1 MSQLTQLVQH
11 ARHYHISDIPRR
23 SAQRQPNKLALV
35 DGDIE
40 LTYHAFYQK
49 VEQLAAYLTKIGLQ
63 KSDRLLLLSHNCWQ
77 FPVIHFAA
85 ARLGIITVP
94 VNFMLNSKELAYI
107 LENSQCKIIFAED
120 QLTDTVDAAM
130 QQSQH
135 QLQHFYHINL
145 NQAPTLPKWQDLELC
160 FEHELAP
167 VAAQDLNAY
176 EPIRMMY
183 TSGTESLPK
192 GVLLNSEALMWQYM
206 SAILEGEMSRHDRE
220 IHAFPLYHCAQF
232 DAFLNVDLYLG
243 ATSYI
248 LRGFDANRVL
258 ELIAKAKINKLFCP
272 PTAWIALLNAPLF
285 NHADLSSLQKAYYG
299 ASAMPKS
306 VISSLLGKL
315 PHIRF
320 WQFYGQTEMA
330 PVATVL
336 YPEDHQD
343 YSTSVGRPVFH
354 VETAIMSE
362 QGEIL
367 AAGKI
372 GEIVHKSPHL
382 TLGYADQPQKTAA
395 AFLHGWFHSGD
406 LGYFDES
413 GYLYIIDR
421 IKDIVKTGGEN
432 VSTREVEEIIY
443 RFAGIQEVAVF
454 GVAHPHWIE
463 AVTAVIVIHDRD
475 SFDLDALLAHC
486 EQHLSS
492 YKMPKSI
499 HIAKEL
505 PKNASGK
512 ILKRQLR
519 EQYQDH
525 YSQDRI
531 A

>member
-1 MSQLTQLVQH
+1 MSELTELVQH
-11 ARHYHISDIPRR
+11 ARAYHISDIPRR
-23 SAQRQPNKLALV
+23 SAKRYPNKWALI
-35 DGDIE
+35 DGDMKLSYQE
-40 LTYHAFYQK
+40 FYEK
-49 VEQLAAYLTKIGLQ
+49 VEQLAAYFAQLGL
-63 KSDRLLLLSHNCWQ
+63 KKADRLLLLSHNCWQ
-77 FPVIHFAA
+77 FPVVHFAA
-85 ARLGIITVP
+85 ARLGILTVP

-107 LENSQCKIIFAED
+107 LENSKTKIIIAED
-120 QLTDTVDAAM
+120 QLTATVDTAL

-135 QLQHFYHINL
+135 QLQYFYHINL
-145 NQAPTLPKWQDLELC
+145 NQASTLPKWKNLSLC
-160 FEHELAP
+160 FEHSFTTLP
-167 VAAQDLNAY
+167 IQNLSAY
-176 EPIRMMY
+176 DPIRLMY

-206 SAILEGEMSRHDRE
+206 SAILEGEMSAQDRE

-248 LRGFDANRVL
+248 LRGFDATAVL
-258 ELIAKAKINKLFCP
+258 ALIEEEKINKLFCP
-272 PTAWIALLNAPLF
+272 PTAWIALLNTPRF
-285 NHADLSSLQKAYYG
+285 QHTNLSSLQKAYYG

-306 VISSLLGKL
+306 VLDHLLNKL

-336 YPEDHQD
+336 YPEDHLN
-343 YSTSVGRPVFH
+343 YPNSVGRPVFH
-354 VETAIMSE
+354 VETAIMDNDG
-362 QGEIL
+362 QLLATGE
-367 AAGKI
+367 I

-382 TLGYADQPQKTAA
+382 TLGYADQPDKTAE

-406 LGYFDES
+406 LGYFDAT
-413 GYLYIIDR
+413 GHLYIVDR
-421 IKDIVKTGGEN
+421 IKDMVKTGGEN

-443 RFAGIQEVAVF
+443 RFAGIKEVAVF
-454 GVAHPHWIE
+454 GISHPHWIE
-463 AVTAVIVIHDRD
+463 AVTAVIVLQEQQ
-475 SFDLDALLAHC
+475 SFDLEKLLQHC
-486 EQHLSS
+486 KQHLST

-499 HIAKEL
+499 HIVTEL

-519 EQYQDH
+519 QQYQHHNHD
-525 YSQDRI
+525 QI

>member
-1 MSQLTQLVQH
+1 MSELTELVQR

-23 SAQRQPNKLALV
+23 SAKRHANKLALV
-35 DGDIE
+35 DGE
-40 LTYHAFYQK
+40 VKLTYQAFYQK
-49 VEQLAAYLTKIGLQ
+49 VEQMAAYLAHLGLQ
-63 KSDRLLLLSHNCWQ
+63 KADRLLLLSHNCWQ

-85 ARLGIITVP
+85 ARLGVLTVP

-107 LENSQCKIIFAED
+107 LENSQTKIIFAED
-120 QLTDTVDAAM
+120 QLTATVDAAM
-130 QQSQH
+130 QQCQH
-135 QLQHFYHINL
+135 QLQHFYQINL
-145 NQAPTLPKWQDLELC
+145 NASPTLPKWQDLNLC
-160 FEHELAP
+160 FEHALPALAL
-167 VAAQDLNAY
+167 QDLNAY
-176 EPIRMMY
+176 EPIRIMY

-192 GVLLNSEALMWQYM
+192 GVLLNSEALIWQYM
-206 SAILEGEMSRHDRE
+206 SAILEGEMSTQDRE

-248 LRGFDANRVL
+248 LRGFDANRIL
-258 ELIAKAKINKLFCP
+258 DLITQEKINKLFCP
-272 PTAWIALLNAPLF
+272 PTAWIALLNAPRF
-285 NHADLSSLQKAYYG
+285 KNTDLSSLQKAYYG

-306 VISSLLGKL
+306 VISSLLEKL

-336 YPEDHQD
+336 YPEDHHD
-343 YSTSVGRPVFH
+343 YPTSVGRPVFH
-354 VETAIMSE
+354 VETAIMAE
-362 QGEIL
+362 NGDLL
-367 AAGKI
+367 AAGEV

-382 TLGYADQPQKTAA
+382 TLGYVDQSEKTAE

-406 LGYFDES
+406 LGYFDDT
-413 GYLYIIDR
+413 GHLYIVDR
-421 IKDIVKTGGEN
+421 IKDMVKTGGEN
-432 VSTREVEEIIY
+432 VSTREVEEMIY
-443 RFAGIQEVAVF
+443 RFSGIKEVAVF

-463 AVTAVIVIHDRD
+463 AVTAVIVLQDPHN
-475 SFDLDALLAHC
+475 FNLDALFAHC
-486 EQHLSS
+486 KQHLST

-499 HIAKEL
+499 HIAPEL

-519 EQYQDH
+519 QQYQDH
-525 YSQDRI
+525 YNQDQS